1 MKMTTEEKIDPRLND
16 EDFVIPEGI
25 PRPQLWR
32 MLVAPVQPKKKSA
45 GGIIIVD
52 ETQDA
57 EEVLAFIGK
66 VLAVGPLVGKKPEWP
81 EGCYDVKVGDW
92 VVFGRHAGQRF
103 KFKGVNL
110 LMIDDDSVIGKC
122 DGPEGFRIYL

>member
-1 MKMTTEEKIDPRLND
+1 MTEVGEKLDPRLND
-16 EDFVIPEGI
+16 EDFTIPEGI
-25 PRPQLWR
+25 PQPQLWR

-57 EEVLAFIGK
+57 EEALAFIGK
-66 VLAVGPLVGKKPEWP
+66 VVAVGPLVGKKPEWP
-81 EGCYDVKVGDW
+81 EGGYDIMVGDW
-92 VVFGRHAGQRF
+92 VVFGRYAGQRF
-103 KFKGVNL
+103 EYRGVKL
-110 LMIDDDSVIGKC
+110 LLLDDDNVMAKC